1 MTNETTSEA
10 RSEGHELSV
19 SARAEAQRILDGAA
33 RRLLAEELKAKERGL
48 PTPLLD
54 REMRKRQRRD
64 RGA

>member
-1 MTNETTSEA
+1 MTNPTNGEA
-10 RSEGHELSV
+10 PEQARELPATV
-19 SARAEAQRILDGAA
+19 RAEAQRILDGAA